1 MKTKEELIE
10 LKTEY
15 ETMNEKLAELSED
28 ELEQVTGGQYVNHDY
43 PSLKAL
49 DSFNRKAKSKSS
61 LIEQISTGIIPKES
75 ISFRAVENRELI
87 EAEICSESDSFL
99 LNRIAET

>member
-15 ETMNEKLAELSED
+15 ETMNEKLAELSDD

-49 DSFNRKAKSKSS
+49 DTFNRKAKSKSS
-61 LIEQISTGIIPKES
+61 LIEQISTGIIINQEKDTPISIDPKS
-75 ISFRAVENRELI
+75 VK
-87 EAEICSESDSFL
+87 
-99 LNRIAET
+99 

>member
-1 MKTKEELIE
+1 MKTKEELNK

-15 ETMNEKLAELSED
+15 AAMNEKLAELSDD

-49 DSFNRKAKSKSS
+49 DSLNRKAKSKSS
-61 LIEQISTGIIPKES
+61 LIEQISTGIIINQEKDTPISIDPKS
-75 ISFRAVENRELI
+75 VK
-87 EAEICSESDSFL
+87 
-99 LNRIAET
+99 

>member
-1 MKTKEELIE
+1 MKTKEELNK

-15 ETMNEKLAELSED
+15 AAMNEKLAELSDD

-49 DSFNRKAKSKSS
+49 NNFNRQAKSKSS
-61 LIEQISTGIIPKES
+61 LIEQISTGIIINQEKDTPISIDPKS
-75 ISFRAVENRELI
+75 VK
-87 EAEICSESDSFL
+87 
-99 LNRIAET
+99 